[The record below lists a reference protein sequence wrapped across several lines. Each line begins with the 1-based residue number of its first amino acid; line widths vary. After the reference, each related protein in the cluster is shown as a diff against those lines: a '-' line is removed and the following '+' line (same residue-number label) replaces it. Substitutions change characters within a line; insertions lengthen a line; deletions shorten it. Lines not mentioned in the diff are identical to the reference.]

1 MIKANH
7 LKQNYARKLFRFMG
21 CQLILILFLTGSVY
35 SQIPGITITGT
46 VTDQE
51 TGETIIGASVKV
63 KGTKTGGSTNNTG
76 KFSITAPA
84 DAVLSVFYVGYDP
97 VEIPVAGKTIINFKL
112 KPSSK
117 GLDEVVVVGYGT
129 TRKKDLT
136 GSVASIKKEAIKDV
150 PITRVDQMIQG
161 KAAGVQ
167 VTAVDGSPGTG
178 STIRIRGGNSITASN
193 EPLYVIDGLIGGGDL
208 NLINPQDIE
217 SMEILKDA
225 SSTAIYGARGAN
237 GVILITTKRGASGT
251 DNINFNV
258 YSGWQK
264 VPKFIPM
271 LNATQYAELANESS
285 VDNGGAVLYPDP
297 KSLGAGTDW
306 QRAIS
311 RVAPIQNYTLS
322 ASGGKDTYHYFLS
335 GNYINQDGVI
345 INSGFKRYQVRAN
358 LDKNV
363 KENVKVTAAFNI
375 GRAETKNNTV
385 SLGGQDYGS
394 SALAYSPAATIYNPD
409 GSFNSKKP
417 NDNQVYD
424 NPVAQGTLPVNQ
436 NVTTNILGNLGAQWE
451 LIKGLTLK
459 STFGAELNFIKNNI
473 YNPGSLPS
481 RANANTGGAAEV
493 NTRDILT
500 WQNENTLSYD
510 KQLGKDHH
518 ISAVAGVT
526 YQTSSNEFLKASAD
540 KYATDIY
547 QFNKLDAT
555 TQSQYAIQS
564 DYSKYTIFSLLARVN
579 YSFKDKYLVTLTAR
593 QDQSSRFA
601 ENNKSALF
609 PALALAWKASN
620 ESFIKDLNVFDNL
633 KLRASYG
640 TNGNQGIDPYRS
652 LASLSNKGGYL
663 IGGQK
668 ILGYVGGRIANPNLK
683 WETTR
688 QLDIGLEAGILK
700 GRINIELDYYD
711 KRTKDL
717 LLDQQLPLQTGY
729 VSRLTNIGMVGNK
742 GLELLIN
749 TVNITTKDFQWET
762 NLNISGNRSKVL
774 DLGGADQFSVK
785 NIYFGGNS
793 SISQLQVGQPVGTFW
808 GATYYGT
815 QKTAQVP
822 AGAVNP
828 NSVTRLGDPL
838 YIDRNG
844 DGKFGQED
852 FSVIG
857 DSNPKFYGG
866 IGNNFTY
873 KQFSLNIYL
882 QGSYGNKVMN
892 IGDAFYNTG
901 DPLTNQFAAIA
912 DRWTPAN
919 PDSDIPRVNSRQ
931 YIPSSRWVY
940 NGSFLRLKSI
950 NLGYTFTGKQLHAKW
965 LNKLNI
971 YATAT
976 NLFLIT
982 KYPYYDPETNADGVA
997 ADGLKSVLRGFDN
1010 TNYPQN
1016 RTFALG
1022 LNLTL

>member
-1 MIKANH
+1 MKQTNYSMQAYACKF
-7 LKQNYARKLFRFMG
+7 LKFIW
-21 CQLILILFLTGSVY
+21 CPLILILLITGSVHA
-35 SQIPGITITGT
+35 QTQRITVTGT

-63 KGTKTGGSTNNTG
+63 KGTSTGASTDNKG
-76 KFSITAPA
+76 KFSINAPS
-84 DAVLSVFYVGYDP
+84 DGVLSIAYVGYGSIEVP
-97 VEIPVAGKTIINFKL
+97 INAKTIINIKI
-112 KPSSK
+112 KPDNQ

-178 STIRIRGGNSITASN
+178 STIRIRGGNSINASN

-258 YSGWQK
+258 YSGWQQ

-271 LNATQYAELANESS
+271 LNATQYAQLANESS
-285 VDNGGAVLYPDP
+285 LDNGGAVLYPDP
-297 KSLGAGTDW
+297 QSLGKGTDW

-363 KENVKVTAAFNI
+363 KENVKITAAFNI
-375 GRAETKNNTV
+375 GRAETKNSTV

-394 SALAYSPAATIYNPD
+394 SALAYSPAATIYNAD

-424 NPVAQGTLPVNQ
+424 NPVAQGTLPLNQ
-436 NVTTNILGNLGAQWE
+436 TTTTNIIGNLGAEWT

-459 STFGAELNFIKNNI
+459 STFGAELNFVKNNI
-473 YNPGSLPS
+473 YNPSTLPT
-481 RANANTGGAAEV
+481 RTNANSGGSAQV

-510 KQLGKDHH
+510 KQIGQDHH
-518 ISAVAGVT
+518 ISAVGGVT
-526 YQTSSNEFLKASAD
+526 FQTSSNEYLNAQGD
-540 KYATDIY
+540 RYATDLY
-547 QFNKLDAT
+547 QYNNLGAT
-555 TQSQYAIQS
+555 AQSTFGIGS
-564 DYSKYTIFSLLARVN
+564 DYSKYSIFSLLARIN
-579 YSFKDKYLVTLTAR
+579 YAYKDKYLVTLTAR

-609 PALALAWKASN
+609 PAVALAWKASN

-633 KLRASYG
+633 KLRGSFGY
-640 TNGNQGIDPYRS
+640 NGNQGIDPYKS
-652 LASLSNKGGYL
+652 LASLSNQSGYL

-668 ILGYVGGRIANPNLK
+668 ILGYVGDRIANPNLK

-688 QLDIGLEAGILK
+688 QLDLGLEAGILK
-700 GRINIELDYYD
+700 GRVNIEIDYYD

-717 LLDQQLPLQTGY
+717 LLDQQLPLQTGF

-742 GLELLIN
+742 GIEILIN

-762 NLNISGNRSKVL
+762 NFNVSRNKSKVL
-774 DLGGADQFSVK
+774 DLGGVDRFSVK

-828 NSVTRLGDPL
+828 NSTPRLGDPL
-838 YIDRNG
+838 YVDKNG
-844 DGKFGQED
+844 DGKFGDED
-852 FSVIG
+852 FGVIG
-857 DSNPKFYGG
+857 DSSPKFYGG

-892 IGDAFYNTG
+892 VGDAFYNTG
-901 DPLTNQFAAIA
+901 DPLTNQFATIA
-912 DRWTPAN
+912 DRWTPSN
-919 PDSDIPRVNSRQ
+919 PTSDVPRVNSRN

-950 NLGYTFTGKQLHAKW
+950 NLGYTFTGAQLHAHW
-965 LNKLNI
+965 INKLNI

-982 KYPYYDPETNADGVA
+982 KYPYYDPETSADGTN
-997 ADGLKSVLRGFDN
+997 SVLRGFDN

-1016 RTFALG
+1016 RTFAFG
-1022 LNLTL
+1022 INLTL